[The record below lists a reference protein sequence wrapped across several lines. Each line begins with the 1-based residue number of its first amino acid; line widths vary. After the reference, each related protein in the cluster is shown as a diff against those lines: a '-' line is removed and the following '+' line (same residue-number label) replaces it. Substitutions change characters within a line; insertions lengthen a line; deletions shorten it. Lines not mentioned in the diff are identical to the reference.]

1 MTTEKF
7 QNYFCSKCKL
17 IRELTTLCKLLLVA
31 KKKSPPS
38 TRPILDFIL
47 PWRRSIFQQG
57 PNERSNHTQKKLTIL
72 SNCRPIYFRN
82 QEMSVDIGFQCPI
95 LKVAKSQKFFFSFLS
110 YLHKMNGK
118 LSLLDIRTIFLA
130 FYKYT

>member
-1 MTTEKF
+1 MIQNSMQSTILHGSINMTTECFKILEPI
-7 QNYFCSKCKL
+7 FCSKCEL
-17 IRELTTLCKLLLVA
+17 IRELAPLCKLLLVA

-57 PNERSNHTQKKLTIL
+57 PHERTNHKKKHTIL

-95 LKVAKSQKFFFSFLS
+95 LKVAKSQK
-110 YLHKMNGK
+110 
-118 LSLLDIRTIFLA
+118 
-130 FYKYT
+130 